1 MCACCRGDVRE
12 CITLDELTNTTQA
25 RHEQF
30 NRTGIVIDMPVA
42 RILVVDDED
51 VILALTCRMLILHG
65 YEVLRAHGSRQ
76 ALEVVNNNRP
86 IDLIVS
92 DNQMPG
98 MQGTDLISEI
108 KQFSPKTACV
118 LMTAG
123 VVKPEH
129 VPEGVTVLWKPFSI
143 QGLIST
149 VQTAL
154 ARPAS

>member
-1 MCACCRGDVRE
+1 
-12 CITLDELTNTTQA
+12 LDELTNTTQA
-25 RHEQF
+25 HHEQF

-42 RILVVDDED
+42 RILVVDDEE
-51 VILALTCRMLILHG
+51 VILALTCRILIQHG
-65 YEVLRAHGSRQ
+65 YEVLRANGSRQ

-98 MQGTDLISEI
+98 LQGTDLISEI
-108 KQFSPKTACV
+108 KQFSPETACV

-123 VVKPEH
+123 VVKPEQ
-129 VPEGVTVLWKPFSI
+129 VPEGVTVLWKPFSV

-149 VQTAL
+149 IQTAL